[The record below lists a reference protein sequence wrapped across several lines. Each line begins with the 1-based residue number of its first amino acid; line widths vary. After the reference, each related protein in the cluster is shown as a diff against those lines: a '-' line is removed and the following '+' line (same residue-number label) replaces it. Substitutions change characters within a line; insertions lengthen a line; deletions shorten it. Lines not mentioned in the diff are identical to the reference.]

1 MSECVSE
8 WWREKARVDWKEIKG
23 KKIRRIMSDLKLRV
37 DQEWK
42 SEELYTVDEILDT
55 CCSKR

>member
-1 MSECVSE
+1 
-8 WWREKARVDWKEIKG
+8 
-23 KKIRRIMSDLKLRV
+23 MSDLKLRV

-42 SEELYTVDEILDT
+42 SEELYKVDEILDT